1 MKENLKTEKEMEM
14 EKNITIMEN
23 YYMKENFKM
32 EKEMEMEKNMVMEN
46 YYMKE
51 SILMEKYGKVKVLNI
66 ISTEI

>member
-51 SILMEKYGKVKVLNI
+51 SI
-66 ISTEI
+66 